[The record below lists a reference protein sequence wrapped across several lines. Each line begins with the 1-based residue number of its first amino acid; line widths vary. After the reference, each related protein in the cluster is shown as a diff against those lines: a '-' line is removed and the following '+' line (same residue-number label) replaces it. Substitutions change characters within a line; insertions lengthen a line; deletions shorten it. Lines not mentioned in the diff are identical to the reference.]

1 MFGISSLARAT
12 AIISLI
18 GAVAACSAAPGAG
31 SIPQTS
37 PIVDASTTPTTSPAP
52 SASPSPSAS
61 EVAIPTDF
69 PAASKS
75 AKPRPS
81 ISQNDLDAILTS
93 SITLLDLA
101 EDDLA
106 VSVTYIDPDSE
117 EPFDLGSY
125 SLAFTDQQT
134 YQVPPG
140 VYNLEFRQPADS
152 PNGPACKIDLGDGE
166 AYTFASIE
174 GAVAVSRSG
183 ERPSDA
189 GELFIATSSL
199 CLE

>member
-1 MFGISSLARAT
+1 MARFPALVR
-12 AIISLI
+12 AC
-18 GAVAACSAAPGAG
+18 AVVTLVVTMGACSAAAG
-31 SIPQTS
+31 GSAAPETAAIADPAASLEPAASSS
-37 PIVDASTTPTTSPAP
+37 PEASAVAIASDSPAP
-52 SASPSPSAS
+52 S
-61 EVAIPTDF
+61 T
-69 PAASKS
+69 S

-81 ISQNDLDAILTS
+81 ISQDDLDAILTS

-101 EDDLA
+101 DDDLA
-106 VSVTYIDPDSE
+106 VSVTYFDPDSD

-125 SLAFTDQQT
+125 SLALMDQQT

-152 PNGPACKIDLGDGE
+152 SSGPSCKIELADGE
-166 AYTFASIE
+166 ALTFAAID

-183 ERPSDA
+183 EKPSNA